1 MQEENKSKKIAKKQ
15 MPILD
20 PQKKKKKK
28 KRERERKEY
37 RTIGDQ
43 IYFLTVIFI
52 GLNQS
57 ELVPRKLQSA
67 AKWPGG
73 CVHSSLRFREK
84 NSTY

>member
-1 MQEENKSKKIAKKQ
+1 MMQNYLIKKLSLNYQNIKKK
-15 MPILD
+15 
-20 PQKKKKKK
+20 KKKKKK

-43 IYFLTVIFI
+43 MYFLTVIFI